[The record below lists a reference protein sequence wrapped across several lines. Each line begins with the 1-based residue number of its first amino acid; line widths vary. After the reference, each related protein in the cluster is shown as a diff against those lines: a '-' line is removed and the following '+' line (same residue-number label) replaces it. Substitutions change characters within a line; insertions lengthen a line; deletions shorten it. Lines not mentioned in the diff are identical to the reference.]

1 MGTSKKPLL
10 TIKRCQVTIGVLC
23 LTGTLLAGYAY
34 YVEVAKEFNPDYQAM
49 CDISAY
55 ISCSKVFTSK
65 YGKGFGIIGEL
76 LGNDHPL
83 NQPNSVFGAA
93 FYFLLIILGLTKL
106 SGYAAAQHYL
116 ALSSNIMS
124 LYLAYLLYF
133 VLQDFCVICVSTY
146 IVNILLTIVTYIRV
160 QACIEL
166 EAKSKKQN

>member
-1 MGTSKKPLL
+1 
-10 TIKRCQVTIGVLC
+10 QVTIGILC
-23 LTGTLLAGYAY
+23 LAGTLLSGYAY
-34 YVEVAKEFNPDYQAM
+34 YVEVAKEFNKDYQAL

-65 YGKGFGIIGEL
+65 YGRGFGVIGEL
-76 LGNDHPL
+76 LGNEHPL

-106 SGYAAAQHYL
+106 SSYAAAQHYL

-133 VLQDFCVICVSTY
+133 VLHDFCIICVSTY
-146 IVNILLTIVTYIRV
+146 VVNILLTIVTYIRLH
-160 QACIEL
+160 AILEL
-166 EAKSKKQN
+166 ESKSKKNK